1 MESDA
6 DSVPRSSPPQ
16 PDGADVPAPRSRLRR
31 YSAGIRSLFAVAPW
45 TAVVGLGV
53 FLVIVGLVIAAP
65 LVTSYDP
72 TEQVLMDRLQ
82 RPSSLHWLGT
92 DQLGRD
98 VFSRLLYG
106 GRFSL
111 AIAAITVAISAVV
124 GAIVGAVSGYA
135 SGTFDDIMMRIV
147 DLLVPFPEVVV
158 ALLVV
163 AMMGPGFTTL
173 IIALT
178 VIGWTPYARLV
189 RGLTL
194 SIKTQGYIEAAH
206 ALGCSHSFVIRKHVL
221 PNALKPILALT
232 FLRFGHKLIA
242 VGALS
247 FLGLGVQPPDS
258 DWGAML
264 ADALPYMQR
273 VPSLI
278 LSPGL
283 AIFVSALAI
292 TLAGQGI
299 AIMLDPKLRTARRAR
314 RKGAQE
320 PASGA
325 LADGALNL

>member
-1 MESDA
+1 MESGT
-6 DSVPRSSPPQ
+6 DSVFESASPGSG
-16 PDGADVPAPRSRLRR
+16 GAGAPAPSHRPGR
-31 YSAGIRSLFAVAPW
+31 YSKRIRSTIAIAPW
-45 TAVVGLGV
+45 TAVVGLG
-53 FLVIVGLVIAAP
+53 FFFIIVGLVVAAP

-72 TEQVLMDRLQ
+72 TEQVLLDRLQ
-82 RPSSLHWLGT
+82 RPSGLHWLGT

-111 AIAAITVAISAVV
+111 AIAAITVGISAIA
-124 GAIVGAVSGYA
+124 GAVIGAVSGYIG
-135 SGTFDDIMMRIV
+135 GTFDDVTMRIV
-147 DLLVPFPEVVV
+147 DLMVPFPEVVV

-163 AMMGPGFTTL
+163 AMLGPGFSTL

-178 VIGWTPYARLV
+178 VIGWTPYARLA

-206 ALGCSHSFVIRKHVL
+206 ALGCSHRFVIGKHVL

-283 AIFVSALAI
+283 AIFLSALAI

-299 AIMLDPKLRTARRAR
+299 AIMLDPKLRSARRTL
-314 RKGAQE
+314 RKGAQKQ
-320 PASGA
+320 SGV
-325 LADGALNL
+325 LADGALDL